1 MQMLLV
7 EYIRIHKH
15 QLSCLYPQRKTHL
28 NSKIKKNIFIFLPLS
43 ELDHV
48 QKIGKQLNILERIS
62 NTTDPWED
70 INLFKYIK
78 SSYHENILSGRKIR
92 RIEFIA
98 KRYLFSDD
106 TLLYRCHFDI

>member
-1 MQMLLV
+1 MSLPTKENPFKFENKEEHFQ
-7 EYIRIHKH
+7 K
-15 QLSCLYPQRKTHL
+15 
-28 NSKIKKNIFIFLPLS
+28 PLS

-106 TLLYRCHFDI
+106 TLLYRCNFDI